1 MEGKEE
7 SSPLM
12 EKSTYD
18 TKSTQTKTV
27 LKEAPKIK
35 YQSKIVVWFPYIC
48 LACAIVCCIFLIYFA
63 FLEAMEWCF
72 RMFLGGFTC
81 VLGFGLS
88 VGNDEFLAKLENF
101 LKRFK
106 RK

>member
-7 SSPLM
+7 SSTLL

-18 TKSTQTKTV
+18 TKNTQTKTV

-35 YQSKIVVWFPYIC
+35 YHSKIVVWFPYIC
-48 LACAIVCCIFLIYFA
+48 LTCAIVCCIFLIFFA
-63 FLEAMEWCF
+63 FLEDMEWCF
-72 RMFLGGFTC
+72 RMFVGGLAF

-88 VGNDEFLAKLENF
+88 VENDEFLAKLEEF
-101 LKRFK
+101 LERFK
-106 RK
+106 CK